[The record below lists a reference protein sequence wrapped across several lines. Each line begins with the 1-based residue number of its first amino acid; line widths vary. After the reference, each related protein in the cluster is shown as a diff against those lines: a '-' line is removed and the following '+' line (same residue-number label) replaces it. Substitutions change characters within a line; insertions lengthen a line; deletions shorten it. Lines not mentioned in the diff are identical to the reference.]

1 MQIIKICWF
10 CLPLHHS
17 LWREQVGVEV
27 FYQRQLR
34 LSKVGNITG
43 RYNSLLLLSGPFSN
57 RENFPRGDS
66 GSDHQWSQ
74 QCSLQRE
81 KLIIN
86 TGKYQLGTDTNSL
99 FPKIARGSDLE
110 REKMTID
117 YHWSFQEKSFREFRW
132 LLIFLVYLRE
142 KRWPHYDLG
151 PVCPKNDAWMAGH
164 RQLLSGTK
172 KKR

>member
-1 MQIIKICWF
+1 M
-10 CLPLHHS
+10 
-17 LWREQVGVEV
+17 
-27 FYQRQLR
+27 
-34 LSKVGNITG
+34 
-43 RYNSLLLLSGPFSN
+43 
-57 RENFPRGDS
+57 
-66 GSDHQWSQ
+66 
-74 QCSLQRE
+74 QRE

-142 KRWPHYDLG
+142 KR
-151 PVCPKNDAWMAGH
+151 
-164 RQLLSGTK
+164 
-172 KKR
+172 